1 MIDLIQVQDDLYGIL
16 MSAPQLATVNIVEE
30 RKFLINPEL
39 EIDAIWQTVR
49 PLSGSGYS
57 GCGLLIEIP
66 DIISDSDGVTGPPQQ
81 LELSFVSF
89 QNGDAA
95 FTPLTAVNGLPAPTG
110 GGNLFAEQIEQ
121 HLVDILHLL
130 NIGGIG
136 TMRVTG
142 RFSSPAREYAGINA
156 RRTKIIMTPKQTSQ
170 TTRVVLPIISVS
182 AGNASIVCATQ
193 GASIYYTLDGSFPSN
208 PTIAVDP
215 LKNVPV
221 NANSRLYTT
230 PFAVDAG
237 QLIRSAA
244 YLNGNNISA
253 IAKYQN

>member
-30 RKFLINPEL
+30 RKFLVNSEL

-49 PLSGSGYS
+49 NGCSGD
-57 GCGLLIEIP
+57 GLLIEIP

-81 LELSFVSF
+81 VDLSFVSF
-89 QNGDAA
+89 QNGDTA
-95 FTPLTAVNGLPAPTG
+95 FIMPG

-121 HLVDILHLL
+121 HLVDVLHLL

-142 RFSSPAREYAGINA
+142 RFSTPARDYAGINA
-156 RRTKIIMTPKQTSQ
+156 RRTKIVMTPKQTAQ
-170 TTRVVLPIISVS
+170 TTRVVLPIISVT
-182 AGNASIVCATQ
+182 AGVCTITCATP
-193 GASIYYTLDGSFPSN
+193 GAAIYFTVDGSFPSN

-215 LKNVPV
+215 LRNVPI
-221 NANSRLYTT
+221 NAKSQPYTA
-230 PFAVDAG
+230 PFAVTAG
-237 QLIRSAA
+237 QLIRAAA
-244 YLNGNNISA
+244 YLNGYNVSP
-253 IAKYQN
+253 IAKLQN